1 MQPLVINTLNTP
13 NAESN
18 TNKSSAQF
26 SVTFNFLSDL
36 KLQVNIHTASFST
49 HTHTQNNKAK
59 KTTTQRQNNQRTS
72 VFGFFCIPVAGVEL
86 LMVKGLLL
94 TPEEAFQDHTKK

>member
-59 KTTTQRQNNQRTS
+59 KTNNIGTEQS
-72 VFGFFCIPVAGVEL
+72 KNFSFWGFFVYL
-86 LMVKGLLL
+86 
-94 TPEEAFQDHTKK
+94 

>member
-49 HTHTQNNKAK
+49 HTH
-59 KTTTQRQNNQRTS
+59 KTTKQKKNNIETEQSKNFNFFFYTCSWSRIAHGKRS
-72 VFGFFCIPVAGVEL
+72 VTDTRRSFSGP
-86 LMVKGLLL
+86 
-94 TPEEAFQDHTKK
+94 H

>member
-49 HTHTQNNKAK
+49 HTH
-59 KTTTQRQNNQRTS
+59 KTTKQKKKKNNTETEQSKNFSFWVFLYTCSWSRIAHGKRS
-72 VFGFFCIPVAGVEL
+72 VTDTRRSFSGP
-86 LMVKGLLL
+86 
-94 TPEEAFQDHTKK
+94 H

>member
-49 HTHTQNNKAK
+49 HTH
-59 KTTTQRQNNQRTS
+59 KTTKQKKKQHRDRTIKELQ
-72 VFGFFCIPVAGVEL
+72 VLGFFVYL
-86 LMVKGLLL
+86 
-94 TPEEAFQDHTKK
+94 